1 MTMFVPV
8 GGGPILAY
16 SLTAVIL
23 WFHALAASDVA
34 SLEADPEGTG
44 NYSIWKKSFVRGVH
58 TAPHV
63 RTPMHHRMMPIRH
76 PPPRI
81 MFHRLPFECWAIS
94 SHSRRPAREPIQPA
108 TPLPLPDVGWA
119 SRGDALG
126 CALEAWCAPLALNF
140 FPSVCTSTIHTHVR
154 KIP

>member
-44 NYSIWKKSFVRGVH
+44 NYSIWKKKFSARGAYRASCAH
-58 TAPHV
+58 PDASPH
-63 RTPMHHRMMPIRH
+63 
-76 PPPRI
+76 
-81 MFHRLPFECWAIS
+81 
-94 SHSRRPAREPIQPA
+94 
-108 TPLPLPDVGWA
+108 
-119 SRGDALG
+119 DA
-126 CALEAWCAPLALNF
+126 
-140 FPSVCTSTIHTHVR
+140 H
-154 KIP
+154 